1 MFIKNSQYFTIGIK
15 KILYFLL
22 FIGFLAGNSIKK
34 EPLVLTH
41 NNNKIRI
48 QPGAIIK
55 LNGKKVKYNGYNTS
69 NRSVNLNFIDE
80 ELSNNFRIDNINEIR
95 LINEDS
101 LLSNINKYS
110 SRGFRHG
117 LFLSKIFSLGA
128 VYFINER
135 HENEYSE
142 LTNDEKNFVIALI
155 IPPVFGGLIG
165 GIFGLIDY
173 DKQHSSP
180 MYIENGKWEI
190 IN

>member
-1 MFIKNSQYFTIGIK
+1 MF
-15 KILYFLL
+15 YFLI
-22 FIGFLAGNSIKK
+22 FIGLLAGNPIKK
-34 EPLVLTH
+34 EPLVLAY
-41 NNNKIRI
+41 NNKKIRI
-48 QPGAIIK
+48 EPGTIVK
-55 LNGKKVKYNGYNTS
+55 VNRKKVKYNGYNTLT
-69 NRSVNLNFIDE
+69 RSVSLDFIGE
-80 ELSNNFRIDNINEIR
+80 EVSNNFEIDNINEIR
-95 LINEDS
+95 LINENS

-165 GIFGLIDY
+165 WIFGLIDY